1 MINYTACTM
10 STHLDVVLV
19 LKLVLNKRK
28 KDKPKDVIKPQQ
40 GY

>member
-19 LKLVLNKRK
+19 LKLDLE
-28 KDKPKDVIKPQQ
+28 KPQNIKR
-40 GY
+40 